1 MSIANGYSTKIIAD
15 SRGPSGK
22 RLTTW
27 ELTYPRMVHAELMTH
42 RLFSR
47 NAASSRAIP
56 VEKMLTRIA
65 EEPAL
70 PVFWGKNQAGMQAAE
85 ELGPVERAAA
95 EREWLELRDDAIAGA
110 RRLQALG
117 LHKQLCNRPTEPWM
131 FITVILSSTEFENW
145 FGLRDH
151 KDAQPELAWVA
162 KDMRGKFEDSAP
174 VELAEGEWH
183 LPYIADVDRFEV
195 AQTFADLPVYKQFRI
210 LAMIST
216 GRCARVSYLTHDGKR
231 DSKEDVGLHDKL
243 KISGHWSPFEHA
255 ARAVTKSQW
264 QMRTQEI
271 LDICT
276 ESGELFDPALIG
288 NLVGWAQYRKFFQPE
303 QEMRRKFAWGEEDV
317 GIRWRFA
324 A

>member
-1 MSIANGYSTKIIAD
+1 MLANGYSTKIIAD
-15 SRGPSGK
+15 SIGPSGK

-27 ELTYPRMVHAELMTH
+27 ELCYPRMVHAELMTH

-56 VEKMLTRIA
+56 AEKMLARI
-65 EEPAL
+65 EGQPAL

-85 ELGPVERAAA
+85 ELSGA
-95 EREWLELRDDAIAGA
+95 ELEQVKREWLKLRDNAVDGA
-110 RRLQALG
+110 RRMSQLG

-162 KDMRGKFEDSAP
+162 KDMREKFESHT
-174 VELAEGEWH
+174 VLELEAGQWH
-183 LPYIADVDRFEV
+183 LPYITLEDVAEV
-195 AQTFADLPVYKQFRI
+195 RANWSAHTEAQQDKI

-231 DSKEDVGLHDKL
+231 ELDEDIKLHDKL
-243 KISGHWSPFEHA
+243 KISGHWSPFEHV
-255 ARAVTKSQW
+255 ARAVTKGQW
-264 QMRTQEI
+264 QMRSQEI

-276 ESGELFDPALIG
+276 EFGEVFDPALIG
-288 NLVGWAQYRKFFQPE
+288 NLVGWAQYRKFFEPC
-303 QEMRRKFAWGEEDV
+303 QEMRRKFAWDNSPTLMN
-317 GIRWRFA
+317 WTW
-324 A
+324 